1 MGSISVKKGRIEQE
15 SLNEFKEDSEGQIL
29 HGFVG
34 HFKEAGLYSM
44 TQEEMF

>member
-1 MGSISVKKGRIEQE
+1 MGFNSVKKGRIEQE

-34 HFKEAGLYSM
+34 HFEEAGLYS
-44 TQEEMF
+44 TIQEEMF